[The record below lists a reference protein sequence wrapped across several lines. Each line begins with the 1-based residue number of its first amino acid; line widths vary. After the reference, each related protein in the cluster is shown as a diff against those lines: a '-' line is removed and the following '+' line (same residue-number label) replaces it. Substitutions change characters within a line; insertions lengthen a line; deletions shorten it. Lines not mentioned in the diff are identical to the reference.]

1 VPQVKDDNS
10 SQTDVKVHI
19 SRAIPVLVVVLL
31 IVVIT
36 IGAIAFYCHLKKKR
50 QPMLCPPPGRLME
63 NEMVAVGPVAKG
75 KQNLQMSSKDQ
86 ACPVYETLDTYG
98 APTNEP

>member
-50 QPMLCPPPGRLME
+50 QPMLCPPPGMLTE
-63 NEMVAVGPVAKG
+63 NKTVAVAKG
-75 KQNLQMSSKDQ
+75 KKQDLQMDQ
-86 ACPVYETLDTYG
+86 TSVYTACPKEPVYDTT
-98 APTNEP
+98 AP